1 MDEAHSFDYKNQDEV
16 TFCAFRTAK
25 TVDSLEMRSFIEA
38 FTQFDFIKNCGGV
51 GVFN

>member
-25 TVDSLEMRSFIEA
+25 TIDTLEMRAFIEA
-38 FTQFDFIKNCGGV
+38 FTQFEFLQVGGF
-51 GVFN
+51 G